1 MSNSV
6 ATYRLNSVSIE
17 PLGGGTA
24 VDVTNSLLSL
34 DYFEDILS
42 PCVTMTMQLANSST
56 LFNLLPLRGGER
68 VAIDIE
74 TGLGGFTLDSEYSMF
89 VVKVSDINPQT
100 NREIITIHMVSR
112 EGLTNE
118 TARCQKKYTGNI
130 KNTVE
135 DILKNVLITSKYKN
149 ENIESTGNEY
159 NFIGNLKKPF
169 HVLVWLGPKS
179 VPATSSSG
187 NSGNENSGQAK
198 GVAGFLFFENK
209 EGFNF
214 KSIDSLVSKTKIGSS
229 SSDTK
234 DITKYFYTQVNEG
247 LNEKNDFKIL
257 NFSFEKNIDLMKS
270 LRVGMYVNKTYFYDL
285 YTNTLSQYV
294 YTLKDEMQNKL
305 GTNEISVPDEYAES
319 ISRIMFRVSD
329 RGVLSEDE
337 VTKESGRDI
346 TDMAKSYSR
355 YNILFTQA
363 LNMIVPCNV
372 NLKAGDVIYVELPE
386 VSRSK
391 EKEADK
397 EVSGNYLIKEL
408 RHHFEGNQMIT
419 SLKLVRDSY
428 GLYGA

>member
-6 ATYRLNSVSIE
+6 ATYKLKAVYIE
-17 PLGGGTA
+17 PLGGGKP
-24 VDVTNSLLSL
+24 VDVTNSLLHL

-42 PCVTMTMQLANSST
+42 PCVTMQMRLANSST

-68 VAIDIE
+68 VVVDIE
-74 TGLGGFTLDSEYSMF
+74 TALGDFTLDGEFSMF
-89 VVKVSDINPQT
+89 VVKVSDINPET
-100 NREIITIHMVSR
+100 NREFITVHLVSR
-112 EGLTNE
+112 EALTNE

-135 DILKNVLITSKYKN
+135 DILKNILITQKFKST
-149 ENIESTGNEY
+149 NIETTGNEY
-159 NFIGNLKKPF
+159 SFIGNTKKPF
-169 HVLVWLGPKS
+169 HTLIWLGPKS
-179 VPATSSSG
+179 VPVSSGG
-187 NSGNENSGQAK
+187 NSGGENSGEAK

-214 KSIDSLVSKTKIGSS
+214 KSIDSLVSKTNIGASS
-229 SSDTK
+229 SNNK
-234 DITKYFYTQVNEG
+234 NITRYFYTQVNEG
-247 LNEKNDFKIL
+247 LKSENDYKIL
-257 NFSFEKNIDLMKS
+257 NYSFEKNIDLMKS
-270 LRVGMYVNKTYFYDL
+270 LRVGMYANKTYFYDL
-285 YTNTLSQYV
+285 YTNTLDQYV
-294 YTLKDEMQNKL
+294 YYLKNEMKNKL
-305 GTNEISVPDEYAES
+305 GTNDISVPKEYAES

-337 VTKESGRDI
+337 VTVDSGRDI

-372 NLKAGDVIYVELPE
+372 NLKAGDVVFIELPE

-391 EKEADK
+391 EKTTDE

-408 RHHFEGNQMIT
+408 RHHFEGNQTIT

>member
-6 ATYRLNSVSIE
+6 ATFILKAIYIE
-17 PLGGGTA
+17 PLGGGKP

-42 PCVTMTMQLANSST
+42 PCVTMQMRLANSST

-68 VAIDIE
+68 VSLEIE
-74 TGLGGFTLDSEYSMF
+74 TGLGEFKLDGEYSMF
-89 VVKVSDINPQT
+89 VVKVGDINPQT
-100 NREIITIHMVSR
+100 NREFITLHLVSR
-112 EGLTNE
+112 EALTNE
-118 TARCQKKYTGNI
+118 TSRCQKKYTGNI

-135 DILKNVLITSKYKN
+135 DILKNVLITKKFKS

-159 NFIGNLKKPF
+159 SFIGNTRKPF
-169 HVLVWLGPKS
+169 HTLIWLGPKS
-179 VPATSSSG
+179 VPISAGG
-187 NSGNENSGQAK
+187 NSGGENSGKAK

-209 EGFNF
+209 DGFNF

-229 SSDTK
+229 SSDNK
-234 DITKYFYTQVNEG
+234 DITRYFYTQINEA

-257 NFSFEKNIDLMKS
+257 NYSFEKNIDLMKS

-285 YTNTLSQYV
+285 YTNTLSQYS
-294 YTLKDEMQNKL
+294 YYLKDEMKNKL
-305 GTNEISVPDEYAES
+305 GTGDISVPKEYAES
-319 ISRIMFRVSD
+319 ISRIMFKVSD

-337 VTKESGRDI
+337 VTVDSGRDI

-372 NLKAGDVIYVELPE
+372 NLKAGDVIFVELPE

-391 EKEADK
+391 NKETDK
-397 EVSGNYLIKEL
+397 ETSGNYLIKEL

>member
-6 ATYRLNSVSIE
+6 STYRLNAVYIE
-17 PLGGGTA
+17 PLGGGKA

-42 PCVTMTMQLANSST
+42 PCVTMKMQLANSST

-68 VAIDIE
+68 VVISIE
-74 TGLGGFTLDSEYSMF
+74 TGLGDFILDGDYSMY

-100 NREIITIHMVSR
+100 NREIITVHMVSR
-112 EGLTNE
+112 EALTNE
-118 TARCQKKYTGNI
+118 TSRCFKKYTGNI

-135 DILKNVLITSKYKN
+135 DILKNGLITKKFKS

-159 NFIGNLKKPF
+159 SFIGNTRKPF

-179 VPATSSSG
+179 VPASAGG
-187 NSGNENSGQAK
+187 NSGGDQTGEAK

-209 EGFNF
+209 DGFNF

-229 SSDTK
+229 SSDSKKATR
-234 DITKYFYTQVNEG
+234 YFYTQVNEA
-247 LNEKNDFKIL
+247 LDEKNDYKIL
-257 NFSFEKNIDLMKS
+257 NYSFEKNIDLMKS
-270 LRVGMYVNKTYFYDL
+270 LRVGMYSNKTYFYDL
-285 YTNTLSQYV
+285 YTNTLNQYT
-294 YTLKDEMQNKL
+294 YYLKKEKKNQL
-305 GTNEISVPDEYAES
+305 GTKEISVPEEYAES
-319 ISRIMFRVSD
+319 ISRIMFRISD
-329 RGVLSEDE
+329 RGVLSEGE
-337 VTKESGRDI
+337 VTIDSGRDI
-346 TDMAKSYSR
+346 TDMAKSYAS

-372 NLKAGDVIYVELPE
+372 NLKAGDVIFVELPE

-391 EKEADK
+391 EKQTDE

-408 RHHFEGNQMIT
+408 RHHFEGSQMVT